1 LEFKSCS
8 FNSGYVIVAL
18 ISAYVIVALNSAYV
32 IVAPRNTTVV
42 VVVMHG
48 VEISKK
54 YTNKFQRGSS
64 FVVMFVT
71 KKKKS
76 K

>member
-42 VVVMHG
+42 VVVVIHG

-71 KKKKS
+71 KKKS